1 MANVVEIIKKKPI
14 NVVATVTSCD
24 ASIHFTNLETEN
36 IFLVVNSEV
45 DPGSIDFCF
54 PRDEKQL
61 QHKQKHH
68 SAILTTQMV

>member
-1 MANVVEIIKKKPI
+1 MKKKPI

-24 ASIHFTNLETEN
+24 ASILFTNSETKEN

-61 QHKQKHH
+61 QHKQKHS
-68 SAILTTQMV
+68 SATLTTQMAWCNQS